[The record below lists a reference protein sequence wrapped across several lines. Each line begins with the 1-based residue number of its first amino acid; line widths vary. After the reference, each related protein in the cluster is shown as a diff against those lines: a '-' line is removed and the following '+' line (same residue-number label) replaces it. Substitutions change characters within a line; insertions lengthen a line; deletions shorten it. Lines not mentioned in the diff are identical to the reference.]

1 MAGQAPAELT
11 KLKSGIKNK
20 DMGIKKN
27 KFFSEAKLMLQTL
40 PYVLEEAVFALK
52 GGSAINFFFRDMPR
66 LSVDI
71 DLTYLPLE
79 PRKESLDGV
88 ESALKRIKENIRKKL
103 PGVSIQE
110 GKIKDP
116 NMINKLF
123 ISNSAAQIKIEPNL
137 VIRGTVFPT
146 EEHALSAKAQEAFE
160 LFVEARTV
168 SLADAFG
175 GKICAA
181 LDRQHPR
188 DLYDVKYLLDNEGI
202 TENIRKG
209 FLVYLI
215 SHDRPL
221 HEALNPIMN
230 EFKDVYESEFQGMIN
245 EEVSYDELVAVRS
258 TLVDLIRKVLT
269 QDERNF
275 LLSFKNGNPDWKLL
289 GIDGVENLP
298 AVQWKLINIRKMD
311 QAKRAEFL
319 EKVKD
324 YLA

>member
-1 MAGQAPAELT
+1 MV
-11 KLKSGIKNK
+11 INKNR
-20 DMGIKKN
+20 
-27 KFFSEAKLMLQTL
+27 FFSEARLILQTL
-40 PYVLEEAVFALK
+40 PYVLEEEVFALK

-71 DLTYLPLE
+71 DLTYLPIE
-79 PRKESLDGV
+79 SRKESLDGI
-88 ESALKRIKENIRKKL
+88 ESALKRIESNIGKKL

-110 GKIKDP
+110 GKIKNP

-123 ISNSAAQIKIEPNL
+123 ISNSEFQIKIEPNL
-137 VIRGTVFPT
+137 VIRGTAFPI
-146 EEHALSAKAQEAFE
+146 EVHALSAKAQEVFE

-202 TENIRKG
+202 TENIRKA

-215 SHDRPL
+215 SHDRPMN
-221 HEALNPIMN
+221 ESLNPIMK
-230 EFKDVYESEFQGMIN
+230 EIRAVYESEFQGMTN
-245 EEVSYDELVAVRS
+245 EEVSCEELVKVRS
-258 TLVDLIRKVLT
+258 TLVELIRKVLT
-269 QDERNF
+269 QDEKNF
-275 LLSFKNGNPDWKLL
+275 LISFKSGDPDWKLL
-289 GIDGVENLP
+289 GVDGVESLP

-311 QAKRAEFL
+311 ESKRAEFF
-319 EKVKD
+319 EKVKAS
-324 YLA
+324 LAIESG

>member
-1 MAGQAPAELT
+1 MDA
-11 KLKSGIKNK
+11 N
-20 DMGIKKN
+20 N
-27 KFFSEAKLMLQTL
+27 RFFPEAKLMLQTL
-40 PYVLEEAVFALK
+40 PYVLEEEVFALK

-71 DLTYLPLE
+71 DLTYLPIE
-79 PRKESLDGV
+79 PRQESLEAI
-88 ESALKRIKENIRKKL
+88 ESALKRIEESIGSKL

-110 GKIKDP
+110 GKIKNP

-123 ISNSAAQIKIEPNL
+123 ISNSEAQIKIEPNL
-137 VIRGTVFPT
+137 VIRGTVFPV
-146 EEHALSAKAQEAFE
+146 EEYALSAKAQEMFE

-188 DLYDVKYLLDNEGI
+188 YLYDVKYLLDNEGI
-202 TENIRKG
+202 TENIRKA

-215 SHDRPL
+215 SHDRPM
-221 HEALNPIMN
+221 HESLNPIMKDI
-230 EFKDVYESEFQGMIN
+230 KDVYESEFQGMTN
-245 EEVSYDELVAVRS
+245 EEVSCDELVRVRS

-269 QDERNF
+269 QDEKNF
-275 LLSFKNGNPDWKLL
+275 LLSFKSGDPDWKLL
-289 GIDGVENLP
+289 GLDGVDKLP

-311 QAKRAEFL
+311 GAKRSEFL
-319 EKVKD
+319 EKMKAS
-324 YLA
+324 LAI